1 MTRSQR
7 TSEEMFPLIEAYL
20 DGGQSK
26 KSFAALHA
34 VPESVLGYWITKYR
48 RDKLAGASSFLEITP
63 SGAPGERALMEVV
76 YPHGVRVRL
85 FSSPGAADLER
96 LISAGRR
103 VA

>member
-7 TSEEMFPLIEAYL
+7 TSLEMFPLIEAYL

-26 KSFAALHA
+26 KSFAALND

-48 RDKLAGASSFLEITP
+48 REKLSEASSFLEITP
-63 SGAPGERALMEVV
+63 SAAPGEHVLMEVV

-85 FSSPGAADLER
+85 FSSPGAAELER